1 MKKLLLQLV
10 AEFKR
15 LGATI
20 VFADFNRILIAT
32 KKRKARSL
40 FDTTCHVCGGIL
52 NVLLFKV
59 IFNMVFLED
68 LE

>member
-40 FDTTCHVCGGIL
+40 FIQPVKFAE
-52 NVLLFKV
+52 VS
-59 IFNMVFLED
+59 
-68 LE
+68 

>member
-40 FDTTCHVCGGIL
+40 SYFQSLLAELNLSEVTDTASR
-52 NVLLFKV
+52 KSW
-59 IFNMVFLED
+59 D
-68 LE
+68 LSL